1 MRVSIFKRLEF
12 DVRKIFTNPLSILEE
27 IIIFIYIT

>member
-12 DVRKIFTNPLSILEE
+12 DVRTIFTNPLSSLGE
-27 IIIFIYIT
+27 IIIFIYII